1 MVKQGIVD
9 CILADGRVTVTPL
22 GGGIVSPPLT
32 VPDSLDGILNVGTAV
47 WYVAEGN
54 TGIVLHRADGAQV

>member
-9 CILADGRVTVTPL
+9 CILPDGKVTVTPF
-22 GGGIVSPPLT
+22 GGIVSPPLV
-32 VPDSLDGILNVGTAV
+32 VPDSLTGILDVGTAV
-47 WYVAEGN
+47 WYVTEGN